1 MRSDFIGRVFVLAVS
16 ATATAAV
23 ISTAS
28 AQQAA
33 RPPQSAP
40 AQGSGPASRPV
51 QAPAKKAATP
61 VAAKDPA
68 AAAERMKPLLKAWEQ
83 RSAQLK
89 SLDVEI
95 TRVDESEAWGIDQYE
110 GRAMLKSPNLARLD
124 FSKVDKTDPKKPKLV
139 HDERIICT
147 GKEVWQYKSPQKQI
161 SIFTL
166 DKENQKRA
174 LEEGPLPFLFN
185 MKAAAAEARYKM
197 SLISEAKDHW
207 VIEIV
212 PLLQVDQEAFSLAFL
227 RLTRENYLP
236 DRIKLI
242 SPNGKDT
249 KEFFLRSVKPNAN
262 INDQNFVG
270 TAMPKPWTMVRNPGI
285 EAPAAPGG
293 NPAANVGAR
302 PRNPAPAPRR

>member
-1 MRSDFIGRVFVLAVS
+1 MRSDFIGRVVVLAVS
-16 ATATAAV
+16 ATAAV

-28 AQQAA
+28 AQQSA

-40 AQGSGPASRPV
+40 AEGSAPAGRPV
-51 QAPAKKAATP
+51 QAPTTKAATP
-61 VAAKDPA
+61 VVPTDPA
-68 AAAERMKPLLKAWEQ
+68 VAAERMKQLLKAWEQ

-95 TRVDESEAWGIDQYE
+95 TRVDDAAAWGKEQYE

-147 GKEVWQYKSPQKQI
+147 GKEVWQYKSQQKQI
-161 SIFTL
+161 FIFTL

-197 SLISEAKDHW
+197 TLISEAKDHW
-207 VIEIV
+207 VIEVV

-270 TAMPKPWTMVRNPGI
+270 TAMAKPWTMVRNPSV
-285 EAPAAPGG
+285 EAPAGKPS
-293 NPAANVGAR
+293 ANVGAR
-302 PRNPAPAPRR
+302 PKNPAPAPRR